1 MKMWPSVKSE
11 WEYFPDTGWVM
22 GHVTRPVVE
31 GKHHILHF
39 PKFKGPKP
47 SSKCIEGGRTVQKL
61 TGKNKGRETEIVG
74 VGLIETYYERT
85 KVASIIRGN
94 GKL

>member
-1 MKMWPSVKSE
+1 
-11 WEYFPDTGWVM
+11 M

-47 SSKCIEGGRTVQKL
+47 SSKCIESGRTVQKV
-61 TGKNKGRETEIVG
+61 TGRKG
-74 VGLIETYYERT
+74 
-85 KVASIIRGN
+85 K
-94 GKL
+94 GKLRL

>member
-1 MKMWPSVKSE
+1 
-11 WEYFPDTGWVM
+11 M

-39 PKFKGPKP
+39 PKFTGPKP

-61 TGKNKGRETEIVG
+61 TGKNKGRETETVG

>member
-1 MKMWPSVKSE
+1 M
-11 WEYFPDTGWVM
+11 
-22 GHVTRPVVE
+22 
-31 GKHHILHF
+31 
-39 PKFKGPKP
+39 
-47 SSKCIEGGRTVQKL
+47 QKL